1 MYRNGYLQASAMAD
15 KIASGETLSDSSS
28 RRKQQQAGIMS
39 RISYRAEQE
48 SQDEHPSEMIARYIS
63 LIRSGLEEEGP
74 LVEDDFVTDMAELDT
89 GELPKGITKPKDY
102 NDVVYENTKL
112 EQSNTDYKRIAEG
125 LSEAA
130 NELGMDVI
138 DLATIVSYETAGT
151 FSPTKVGPTTKWGQH
166 KGLIQ
171 FGEPQAKS
179 YGVDWSDPYGSQ
191 LGRDGAIVKYFRASG
206 YKPGMGLLDAYSIV
220 NAGGPG
226 LYHRSDESAGGAP
239 GTVRDKV
246 NNQMAGHR
254 AKARRL
260 IEEYL

>member
-1 MYRNGYLQASAMAD
+1 MYKESYLKASKVAD
-15 KIASGETLSDSSS
+15 KLQEDPN
-28 RRKQQQAGIMS
+28 KQERLQQRAGIMS
-39 RISYRAEQE
+39 RISAEAE
-48 SQDEHPSEMIARYIS
+48 EPLYTPFDTAYHIS
-63 LIRSGLEEEGP
+63 NLRQRIKEEGP
-74 LVEDDFVTDMAELDT
+74 LVEEGSVTDMATPDIE
-89 GELPKGITKPKDY
+89 ELPEGTVRPKDY
-102 NDVVYENTKL
+102 EDVVYENTKL
-112 EQSNTDYKRIAEG
+112 EKNETDYKKIAEG

-130 NELGMDVI
+130 DELGMDVV

-151 FSPTKVGPTTKWGQH
+151 FSPTKAGPTTKWGQH

-191 LGRDGAIVKYFRASG
+191 LGREGAIVKYFRKSG

-220 NAGGPG
+220 NAGSPG
-226 LYHRSDESAGGAP
+226 LYDRSDESAGGAP

-246 NNQMAGHR
+246 NKQMAGHK

-260 IEEYL
+260 VEEYLQ

>member
-1 MYRNGYLQASAMAD
+1 MYKQSYLKA
-15 KIASGETLSDSSS
+15 SDSVNEKLKKS
-28 RRKQQQAGIMS
+28 RLLEKEKRVAQRDALVS
-39 RISYRAEQE
+39 RISDTAEDIMLSSFAEDFIYR
-48 SQDEHPSEMIARYIS
+48 M
-63 LIRSGLEEEGP
+63 RSRVKEEGP
-74 LVEDDFVTDMAELDT
+74 KVEGGSVTNMAAPDT
-89 GELPKGITKPKDY
+89 GELPEGITRPKDY

-112 EQSNTDYKRIAEG
+112 EQSNTDYKKIAEG

-226 LYHRSDESAGGAP
+226 LYDRSDESAGGAP

-246 NNQMAGHR
+246 NKQMAGHR